1 MGSRGTGPPTGG
13 LGPGDALHHAMTR
26 TLSQN
31 AACFALS
38 AYSGNLV
45 CIDSTHE
52 RDERQLYVIDVRGG
66 VGSEAD
72 CR

>member
-1 MGSRGTGPPTGG
+1 
-13 LGPGDALHHAMTR
+13 MTR

-52 RDERQLYVIDVRGG
+52 RDERQMYVIDVRGVVGG
-66 VGSEAD
+66 VPG
-72 CR
+72 